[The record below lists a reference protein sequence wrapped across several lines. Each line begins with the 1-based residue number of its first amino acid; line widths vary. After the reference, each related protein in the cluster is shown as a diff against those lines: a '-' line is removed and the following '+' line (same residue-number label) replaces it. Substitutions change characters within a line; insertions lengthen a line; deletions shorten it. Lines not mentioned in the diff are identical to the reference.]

1 MHQFP
6 SAQPI
11 RTTPDNE
18 FAARTM
24 TQRLPA
30 NIANVIAAHE
40 DYPSH
45 TAAALTQLS
54 AGIAGNH
61 PIPPPPIPS
70 WDYERWQSEYAPYAT
85 DTWHD
90 TEWFF
95 AETYA
100 FRLILAAS
108 RYFETGIDPYG
119 PMKTAEIDSGA
130 AFLPVQRFFAPGG
143 PAAPVLDHGAV
154 SAATDV
160 PADARETLLEE
171 ALHLSMWGNKAD
183 ISFAAGGA
191 LDHSAGE
198 RELLLRDDSVA
209 AAEILVDTTGPV
221 HIIMDNSGA
230 ELAGD
235 LVAALTI
242 IRLTTRPVVLHPKL
256 YPTYVSDTTVQ
267 DIHIYLA
274 RAAQSEDTTVR
285 RLAAAVHVEFD
296 RGVLSLAP
304 DDYWCGT
311 RFLTAMPTRIRGAL
325 AGAELL
331 IVKGDFNYR
340 RVFRDTIWPAD
351 TDPRA
356 AAGAAFPYPILL
368 LRTMKSDCLVGVAER
383 VTSPLDQTE
392 PGWRTAG
399 RRGVIQLLR

>member
-1 MHQFP
+1 M
-6 SAQPI
+6 
-11 RTTPDNE
+11 
-18 FAARTM
+18 
-24 TQRLPA
+24 L
-30 NIANVIAAHE
+30 
-40 DYPSH
+40 
-45 TAAALTQLS
+45 
-54 AGIAGNH
+54 
-61 PIPPPPIPS
+61 
-70 WDYERWQSEYAPYAT
+70 
-85 DTWHD
+85 
-90 TEWFF
+90 
-95 AETYA
+95 
-100 FRLILAAS
+100 FRS
-108 RYFETGIDPYG
+108 
-119 PMKTAEIDSGA
+119 
-130 AFLPVQRFFAPGG
+130 
-143 PAAPVLDHGAV
+143 
-154 SAATDV
+154 
-160 PADARETLLEE
+160 
-171 ALHLSMWGNKAD
+171 
-183 ISFAAGGA
+183 
-191 LDHSAGE
+191 
-198 RELLLRDDSVA
+198 
-209 AAEILVDTTGPV
+209 
-221 HIIMDNSGA
+221 
-230 ELAGD
+230 
-235 LVAALTI
+235 
-242 IRLTTRPVVLHPKL
+242 
-256 YPTYVSDTTVQ
+256 TTVQ

>member
-6 SAQPI
+6 NAQPI
-11 RTTPDNE
+11 RTTSDNE

-24 TQRLPA
+24 THRLPA

-40 DYPSH
+40 DYPSP
-45 TAAALTQLS
+45 TAKALSQLS
-54 AGIAGNH
+54 SAIAGDH

-70 WDYERWQSEYAPYAT
+70 WDHERWQSEYAPYAT

-143 PAAPVLDHGAV
+143 PAAPVLEHGSM
-154 SAATDV
+154 SAAAEV
-160 PADARETLLEE
+160 SADAREALLEE

-198 RELLLRDDSVA
+198 RELLLRDDSGA
-209 AAEILVDTTGPV
+209 AAEILAGATGPV

-242 IRLTTRPVVLHPKL
+242 IRLTATPVVLHPKL
-256 YPTYVSDTTVQ
+256 YPTYVSDTTVE

-285 RLAAAVHVEFD
+285 RLAAAVQAEFD
-296 RGVLSLAP
+296 RGALSLAP

-311 RFLTAMPTRIRGAL
+311 RFLTSMPTRIREAL
-325 AGAELL
+325 AGAGLV

-340 RVFRDTIWPAD
+340 RVFRDTIWPAG

-368 LRTMKSDCLVGVAER
+368 LRTMKSDCLVGVAEH
-383 VTSPLDQTE
+383 VTSPLDETE

-399 RRGVIQLLR
+399 RRGVIQLLN

>member
-1 MHQFP
+1 MHQYP
-6 SAQPI
+6 VAHPI

-18 FAARTM
+18 FAANTM
-24 TQRLPA
+24 THRLPA
-30 NIANVIAAHE
+30 NIANVIRAHE
-40 DYPSH
+40 DYPPEVTRSL
-45 TAAALTQLS
+45 AELS
-54 AGIAGNH
+54 AAIAGDQ
-61 PIPPPPIPS
+61 PIPALPLPA
-70 WDYERWQSEYAPYAT
+70 WDHDVWRAEYKPFAG

-108 RYFETGIDPYG
+108 RYFETRIDPYG
-119 PMKTAEIDSGA
+119 PMKLAELESGSP
-130 AFLPVQRFFAPGG
+130 FLPVQRFFAPQG
-143 PAAPVLDHGAV
+143 PAAPLLEGA
-154 SAATDV
+154 AV
-160 PADARETLLEE
+160 PADVAPALLEE

-198 RELLLRDDSVA
+198 RELLLRDDSFVA
-209 AAEILVDTTGPV
+209 AGILARAGGPV

-242 IRLTTRPVVLHPKL
+242 IRLTGTPVVLHPKL
-256 YPTYVSDTTVQ
+256 YPTYVSDTTVE
-267 DIHIYLA
+267 DVHTYLA
-274 RAAQSEDTTVR
+274 RADESNDETVR
-285 RLAAAVHVEFD
+285 HLAATVRAEFNA
-296 RGVLSLAP
+296 GTLSLAP
-304 DDYWCGT
+304 DDYWCTT
-311 RFLTAMPTRIRGAL
+311 RFLAAMPHRVNAAL
-325 AGAELL
+325 AGAGLV

-340 RVFRDTIWPAD
+340 RVFRDTIWSEN

-356 AAGAAFPYPILL
+356 AVGATFPYPILL
-368 LRTMKSDCLVGVAER
+368 MRTMKSDCLVGVPNR
-383 VTSPLDQTE
+383 ITDPLDDAE

-399 RRGVIQLLR
+399 RRGVIQLLK